1 MYGGYKNNNNNE
13 SQNKCKCPSLVQCG
27 ACQLRIY
34 IIPAEHLANLRL
46 LLRRESRPS
55 HAFADWQEYTG
66 LYGRNVVLRKIGKR
80 NFLTIEDTGT
90 KNPVTIARENLGA
103 VYAT

>member
-1 MYGGYKNNNNNE
+1 MPE
-13 SQNKCKCPSLVQCG
+13 TCTT
-27 ACQLRIY
+27 A
-34 IIPAEHLANLRL
+34 
-46 LLRRESRPS
+46 
-55 HAFADWQEYTG
+55 
-66 LYGRNVVLRKIGKR
+66 GRGKGSTEELEIMDQVARTALR